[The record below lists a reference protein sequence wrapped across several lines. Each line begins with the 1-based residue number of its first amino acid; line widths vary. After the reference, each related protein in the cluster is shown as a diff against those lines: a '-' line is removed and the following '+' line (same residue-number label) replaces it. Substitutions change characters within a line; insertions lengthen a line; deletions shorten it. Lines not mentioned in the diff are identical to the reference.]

1 MSEKEEKIKQ
11 LASQGKSGRE
21 IAELL
26 KCCRSSV
33 SYYLNPEGK
42 IKNSERKNKNR
53 LRVKSEFRNSLGAK
67 CQICGYDKCQIA
79 LHFHHVDPTT
89 KKFGISDAV
98 SGKYSRQEI
107 EDEIK
112 KCVLICSNCHVEIH
126 ANLIKL
132 EEFGAKDKI

>member
-89 KKFGISDAV
+89 KKFGISEAV

-112 KCVLICSNCHVEIH
+112 K
-126 ANLIKL
+126 
-132 EEFGAKDKI
+132 